1 MKMISLTELR
11 AMLKENKIRG
21 YLHCNKSELVDVL
34 VKRELLPETIKIT
47 TITSLPER
55 ENTKKKIKPKYNFV
69 KHIRNSPKKV
79 EIQDM
84 ETGEIIIYSSM
95 YKAAKTFNQQS
106 RLIST
111 YNGKIWRNRYATK
124 VLTESD

>member
-1 MKMISLTELR
+1 M
-11 AMLKENKIRG
+11 
-21 YLHCNKSELVDVL
+21 
-34 VKRELLPETIKIT
+34 LPETIKIK

-55 ENTKKKIKPKYNFV
+55 ENTKKETNLKYNFL

-95 YKAAKTFNQQS
+95 YKAAKRFNQQS
-106 RLIST
+106 RLI
-111 YNGKIWRNRYATK
+111 YAYDGKVWTNRYAIK
-124 VLTESD
+124 VLTESN